1 MARKKKDNDDLK
13 PANSKKK
20 RKVGR
25 PKKRGRKRKYTKSK
39 KKNTKLQS
47 RGFGSNVSYNRVRSL
62 LWENYKNDFV
72 SYRDFIS
79 NSKDENG
86 NKIKG
91 TSIVSQVYNE
101 CKDVQCSD
109 DDINQIYLG
118 IKGQDKDS
126 DVPAIPESY
135 FEPRPYWELITEN
148 FFDGLD
154 ERLWIVS
161 PMLLTEPFS
170 FLAILGWDRCIN
182 ENNEIVDMRLCNQDG
197 YKFVEGKKIRFKSF
211 VDYCN
216 QIQALNNYEIDSQN
230 APHFKFI
237 GNAPNYEEAYWND
250 VEKRWEIEIVP
261 CLQDG
266 SIESFDFVPTDD
278 PELSDDFVLPTPKP
292 KPDEELPTDVPDTTL
307 EKTKIEEFKKD
318 AELERQIKLTKSKI
332 ENLEKVKESIFKD
345 IDKYIA
351 LGKKAEPLVDKALIR
366 LDKINDEID
375 LLLNLK

>member
-148 FFDGLD
+148 YIKVF
-154 ERLWIVS
+154 
-161 PMLLTEPFS
+161 
-170 FLAILGWDRCIN
+170 N
-182 ENNEIVDMRLCNQDG
+182 
-197 YKFVEGKKIRFKSF
+197 K
-211 VDYCN
+211 
-216 QIQALNNYEIDSQN
+216 
-230 APHFKFI
+230 
-237 GNAPNYEEAYWND
+237 
-250 VEKRWEIEIVP
+250 
-261 CLQDG
+261 CL
-266 SIESFDFVPTDD
+266 
-278 PELSDDFVLPTPKP
+278 K
-292 KPDEELPTDVPDTTL
+292 
-307 EKTKIEEFKKD
+307 EF
-318 AELERQIKLTKSKI
+318 
-332 ENLEKVKESIFKD
+332 
-345 IDKYIA
+345 
-351 LGKKAEPLVDKALIR
+351 
-366 LDKINDEID
+366 
-375 LLLNLK
+375 